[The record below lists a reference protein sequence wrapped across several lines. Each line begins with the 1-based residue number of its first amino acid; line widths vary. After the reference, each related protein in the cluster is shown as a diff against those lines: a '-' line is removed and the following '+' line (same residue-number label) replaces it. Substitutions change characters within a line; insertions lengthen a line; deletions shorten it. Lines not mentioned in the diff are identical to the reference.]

1 MGMQLVTTGTG
12 DCTLTAQVARPGAGG
27 DRFNS
32 GWAELSGLKVIGAIK
47 ICTLK
52 TAASRSNTAPTR
64 TPELL
69 PLLQERRKLHLHI
82 YFFRGGVDPREVF
95 TRKCLE
101 LRNASHSGKT
111 TTAAQPQLSIR
122 NVFIVD
128 RYFVDNG
135 KYTRIGRERT

>member
-1 MGMQLVTTGTG
+1 M
-12 DCTLTAQVARPGAGG
+12 RRG

-47 ICTLK
+47 MCTLK
-52 TAASRSNTAPTR
+52 TAASRSNTSPTP

-101 LRNASHSGKT
+101 LRNARHSGNT
-111 TTAAQPQLSIR
+111 TTAAQPQLSIH
-122 NVFIVD
+122 NVLNVD
-128 RYFVDNG
+128 
-135 KYTRIGRERT
+135 IL